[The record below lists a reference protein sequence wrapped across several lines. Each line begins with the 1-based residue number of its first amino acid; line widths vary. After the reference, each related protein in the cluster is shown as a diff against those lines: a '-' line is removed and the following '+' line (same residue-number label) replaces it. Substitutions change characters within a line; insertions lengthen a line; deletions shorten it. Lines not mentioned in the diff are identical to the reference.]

1 MDCSPPDSSV
11 YGIFLAQMGSYSPL
25 QGIFLTQ
32 GWNPGLLHCRWIL
45 YHLSYQGSPITALWR
60 YNSYIIKF
68 THLKYTI
75 PIFLYIHSYVTIG
88 LINFRILP
96 SPRKELPY
104 PLQAFLTSAS
114 PQLVT
119 STNLISVSTNFI

>member
-11 YGIFLAQMGSYSPL
+11 YGIFLAQMGSHSPL

-32 GWNPGLLHCRWIL
+32 GCNPGLLHCRWIL

-60 YNSYIIKF
+60 YNSYTIKF

-75 PIFLYIHSYVTIG
+75 PIFLYVHSYVTITTTKYRT
-88 LINFRILP
+88 FS
-96 SPRKELPY
+96 SPQKE
-104 PLQAFLTSAS
+104 PLYVSITSHTHFFLTPVS
-114 PQLVT
+114 LGNHK
-119 STNLISVSTNFI
+119 STLFL